1 MASILVIGSTGNV
14 GNATVNALSSK
25 GIKTRAG
32 VRDPSTDKAL
42 ALKALSNVEV
52 VRVIVFILHP
62 EVWAIRVLY
71 FVLFVELDS

>member
-52 VRVIVFILHP
+52 VRVIVFIPPGGLGFY
-62 EVWAIRVLY
+62 IL
-71 FVLFVELDS
+71 SSC